1 MRSFHVVR
9 RRVLGVDS
17 IVLNKNVLFCMLLEV
32 FTDSGDES
40 GVCELEFDWIIQS
53 SEDAFAV
60 GVVSWYE
67 LVLKTVPAAD

>member
-1 MRSFHVVR
+1 
-9 RRVLGVDS
+9 
-17 IVLNKNVLFCMLLEV
+17 MLLEV

-40 GVCELEFDWIIQS
+40 GVCELEFDWIILS